1 MPRPSPYV
9 VLLVACGFLAGWS
22 QAAGTQTPTQ
32 QPPTTTQAPPATQ
45 DPAAPAGRG
54 RGRGGPA
61 RPRAA
66 TPAYAILKAPAG
78 VKEGA
83 TWVPELPTMES
94 LLPPEG
100 WKPDPNEVPWMPAN
114 LLRLPRTNITRA
126 KYPLIDFHN
135 HTGGMTTAAQYET
148 VVKNLD
154 QVGVGAVA
162 NLGGGSGDQL
172 EAVLKAAAPYKG
184 RVATFFTFSADG
196 INEPGWAERYAALA
210 ERGFKAGAIGVKVSK
225 TLGQGARNPDGTY
238 IQADDPRLDP
248 FWEMCA
254 KYKVPVM
261 IHTSDSIGRF
271 YPISPSNERYEAGLW
286 HGGDTSGNLYK
297 TGQPTH
303 DVIEKARENMHKKH
317 PKTIFVNAH
326 MAMLYYDPA
335 KVAHLLDTYP
345 NAYVE
350 VSATVQDLGRAPRL
364 WRDFIMKY
372 QDRVL
377 FGTDGGGSSNPDTFW
392 IPYFRYFETFDEY
405 FEHPAQIRLP
415 GGSPGHGRWNISGI
429 ALPDPVLRKV
439 YYLNALKFLPSL
451 KPSIDAQLAAR
462 AAGR

>member
-1 MPRPSPYV
+1 M
-9 VLLVACGFLAGWS
+9 LLIASGFVAGWS
-22 QAAGTQTPTQ
+22 QAGGTQAPAQ
-32 QPPTTTQAPPATQ
+32 QPPAAQQTTPTTQ

-54 RGRGGPA
+54 RGRGAG

-66 TPAYAILKAPAG
+66 TPAYAILHAPPG
-78 VKEGA
+78 VKEGG
-83 TWVPELPTMES
+83 TWIPELPTMES
-94 LLPPEG
+94 LMPPPG
-100 WKPDPNEVPWMPAN
+100 WKPDPNEVPWMPAT

-135 HTGGMTTAAQYET
+135 HTGAMTTAAQYET

-154 QVGVGAVA
+154 NVGVGAVA

-172 EAVLKAAAPYKG
+172 EAVLKAAAPYKN

-210 ERGFKAGAIGVKVSK
+210 ERGFKAGAIGVKVAK
-225 TLGQGARNPDGTY
+225 GLGQGARNPDGTY

-286 HGGDTSGNLYK
+286 RGADTSGSLYG

-303 DVIEKARENMHKKH
+303 EVIEQARENMIKKH
-317 PKTIFVNAH
+317 PKTTFVLAH

-335 KVAHLLDTYP
+335 KVAHILDTFP
-345 NAYVE
+345 KAYVE
-350 VSATVQDLGRAPRL
+350 VSATLQDLGRAPRL
-364 WRDFIMKY
+364 WREFIIKY

-377 FGTDGGGSSNPDTFW
+377 FGTDGGGSSDPDTFW
-392 IPYFRYFETFDEY
+392 NPHFRFFETLDEY
-405 FEHPAQIRLP
+405 FEHPAQIRTP

-429 ALPDPVLRKV
+429 QLPDAVLRKV
-439 YYLNALKFLPSL
+439 YYQNALKFLPSL

-462 AAGR
+462 SAERR